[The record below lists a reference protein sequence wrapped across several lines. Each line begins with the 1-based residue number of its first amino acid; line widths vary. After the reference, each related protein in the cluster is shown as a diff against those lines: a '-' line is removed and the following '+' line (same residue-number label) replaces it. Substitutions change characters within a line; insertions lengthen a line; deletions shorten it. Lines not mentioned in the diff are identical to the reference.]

1 MADVVLQFVLVL
13 ATSIWVGGLVT
24 IAVVARVA
32 SRTLTAAARVQFF
45 RGLGRTYGPVGGVAL
60 GTALVTGA
68 VLVADQ
74 PMGGPV
80 VAGSVVASALV
91 VTTAVGVAQARRMTQ
106 LRLQAAVSAEDP
118 RTSQVVRRG
127 AIRAAVLR
135 LLIGA
140 LSVALLFMGCS
151 RGHDD
156 HGQGTPL
163 VCRSTV
169 SVGFNCAYGCPLLLI
184 RKRRSAVSSGRVTSP
199 AGSGAPR
206 TGTARRRAA
215 DRWPPAGRAAR

>member
-68 VLVADQ
+68 VLIVDQ
-74 PMGGPV
+74 PVDGGLI

-106 LRLQAAVSAEDP
+106 LRLHPGINAEDP
-118 RTSQVVRRG
+118 RMCPVVRRG
-127 AIRAAVLR
+127 AIGAAVLR

-140 LSVALLFMGCS
+140 LSVALLFIGV
-151 RGHDD
+151 
-156 HGQGTPL
+156 L
-163 VCRSTV
+163 
-169 SVGFNCAYGCPLLLI
+169 
-184 RKRRSAVSSGRVTSP
+184 
-199 AGSGAPR
+199 AGV
-206 TGTARRRAA
+206 
-215 DRWPPAGRAAR
+215 

>member
-32 SRTLTAAARVQFF
+32 SRTLTDTDRVQFF
-45 RGLGRTYGPVGGVAL
+45 RALGRTYGPVGGVAL

-68 VLVADQ
+68 VLVVDR
-74 PMGGPV
+74 PGEGLV
-80 VAGSVVASALV
+80 VAGSVIASALV

-106 LRLQAAVSAEDP
+106 LRLRAAVSAGDP
-118 RTSQVVRRG
+118 RMRHIVRRG

-140 LSVALLFMGCS
+140 LSVVLLFIGV
-151 RGHDD
+151 
-156 HGQGTPL
+156 L
-163 VCRSTV
+163 
-169 SVGFNCAYGCPLLLI
+169 
-184 RKRRSAVSSGRVTSP
+184 
-199 AGSGAPR
+199 AGA
-206 TGTARRRAA
+206 
-215 DRWPPAGRAAR
+215 

>member
-32 SRTLTAAARVQFF
+32 SGTLTDADRVQFF
-45 RGLGRTYGPVGGVAL
+45 RALGRTYGPVGGVAL
-60 GTALVTGA
+60 GIALVTGA
-68 VLVADQ
+68 VLVVDR
-74 PMGGPV
+74 PVDGLV

-140 LSVALLFMGCS
+140 LSVALLFIGV
-151 RGHDD
+151 
-156 HGQGTPL
+156 L
-163 VCRSTV
+163 
-169 SVGFNCAYGCPLLLI
+169 
-184 RKRRSAVSSGRVTSP
+184 
-199 AGSGAPR
+199 AGA
-206 TGTARRRAA
+206 
-215 DRWPPAGRAAR
+215 